1 VTELP
6 QLTLRFYERGRPEVN
21 TVAAAALAQSL
32 DALQRL
38 VHLTA
43 MRREGRTPG
52 RRIRPSA
59 DLQARYRLFCD
70 TPLPGSFIS
79 PVHLGSGD
87 LASESLTV
95 MSEVGGLLAAVGR
108 EDEPA
113 IVNMLPD
120 PVWRRFSMD
129 AIERMAPPS
138 TTETELEVLREG
150 IRIIDTGSARA
161 FVEKLARATSLS
173 KVREAVVG
181 QFKRIDFVTRQI
193 TIRHTQTE
201 RDLTCT
207 YELLVEENLLAHP
220 RDTLLVFGTVTRDA
234 AGYPIS
240 IAEVDH
246 IEAIDSDPY
255 PIPALFIENQRLEPI
270 QGLHAEVGFDEGET
284 LYTAAIP
291 SLSVNTFA
299 ETRDGLIDALHS
311 ELSLLWRRYALA
323 QDEMLTPA
331 AQALKRKM
339 LETFRRD
346 TDAPKAPRN

>member
-87 LASESLTV
+87 LASESAMV

-113 IVNMLPD
+113 IVKMLPD

-138 TTETELEVLREG
+138 TT
-150 IRIIDTGSARA
+150 
-161 FVEKLARATSLS
+161 
-173 KVREAVVG
+173 
-181 QFKRIDFVTRQI
+181 QI
-193 TIRHTQTE
+193 TDHG
-201 RDLTCT
+201 
-207 YELLVEENLLAHP
+207 AHP
-220 RDTLLVFGTVTRDA
+220 
-234 AGYPIS
+234 
-240 IAEVDH
+240 
-246 IEAIDSDPY
+246 
-255 PIPALFIENQRLEPI
+255 
-270 QGLHAEVGFDEGET
+270 
-284 LYTAAIP
+284 
-291 SLSVNTFA
+291 
-299 ETRDGLIDALHS
+299 
-311 ELSLLWRRYALA
+311 
-323 QDEMLTPA
+323 
-331 AQALKRKM
+331 
-339 LETFRRD
+339 
-346 TDAPKAPRN
+346 APP

>member
-1 VTELP
+1 MGEAP
-6 QLTLRFYERGRPEVN
+6 ELTLRFYERGSPEAN

-38 VHLTA
+38 VHVTA

-52 RRIRPSA
+52 RRVRPSA

-70 TPLPGSFIS
+70 TPLPGSYIS
-79 PVHLGSGD
+79 PVHLGRGD
-87 LASESLTV
+87 LASEPVAV
-95 MSEVGGLLAAVGR
+95 MAEVGALLAAVGR
-108 EDEPA
+108 QDEA
-113 IVNMLPD
+113 GVVKILPD

-138 TTETELEVLREG
+138 TTDTELEILSGGV
-150 IRIIDTGSARA
+150 RIVDTGSARL

-193 TIRHTQTE
+193 TIRHIQTE

-207 YELLVEENLLAHP
+207 YEPLVEESLLDHP
-220 RDTLLVFGTVTRDA
+220 RDILLVFGTITRDT
-234 AGYPIS
+234 AGYPVS
-240 IAEVDH
+240 IGEVDH
-246 IEAIDSDPY
+246 IEAIDADPY
-255 PIPALFIENQRLEPI
+255 PIPGVRIGNERLEPVEPL
-270 QGLHAEVGFDEGET
+270 QAEVGFDEEEA

-291 SLSVNTFA
+291 SLSINTFA

-323 QDEMLTPA
+323 EDESLTPA
-331 AQALKRKM
+331 ALVLKRRM
-339 LETFRRD
+339 LETFSRNV
-346 TDAPKAPRN
+346 DAPQAPRN